1 MPVLV
6 PTPRRNKLQRLQ
18 TIANGGAGVSAGLV
32 TDNERV
38 MTGEYDD
45 GEYISMEPGI
55 MTDIQST
62 VVPVEIPDGKVDSR
76 EASDED
82 DGGKFNI

>member
-1 MPVLV
+1 M

-18 TIANGGAGVSAGLV
+18 AIANGGAGVSGGLV
-32 TDNERV
+32 TDDERV
-38 MTGEYDD
+38 MTEEYDD
-45 GEYISMEPGI
+45 GENITMESGN

-62 VVPVEIPDGKVDSR
+62 IIPVGMPDGKVDSR

>member
-1 MPVLV
+1 M

-18 TIANGGAGVSAGLV
+18 GIANGGAGVSGRLV
-32 TDNERV
+32 TDDERV
-38 MTGEYDD
+38 MTEEYDD
-45 GEYISMEPGI
+45 GEYITMEPGN

-62 VVPVEIPDGKVDSR
+62 VIPVGIPDGKVDSR

-82 DGGKFNI
+82 DGGRFNI